1 MESCDVVAS
10 SARHSPPL
18 NTRREQLARRNAR
31 LTGAAGFIGAAT
43 LPVVLWHRPMAAVAQ
58 DFRLDLQYLSG
69 WTGYALLAAGLAFLL
84 PVVVSI
90 GRTPPSRLY
99 PRARNAYAGWG
110 VSLYLLGFAI
120 AAQVAAVTGVHQTP

>member
-1 MESCDVVAS
+1 MAPQ
-10 SARHSPPL
+10 ARNSTPR
-18 NTRREQLARRNAR
+18 NTRREQIARRNAR
-31 LTGAAGFIGAAT
+31 VTGAVGFVAAAA
-43 LPVVLWHRPMAAVAQ
+43 LPVLLWHRAMAAVAH

-84 PVVVSI
+84 PVVISI